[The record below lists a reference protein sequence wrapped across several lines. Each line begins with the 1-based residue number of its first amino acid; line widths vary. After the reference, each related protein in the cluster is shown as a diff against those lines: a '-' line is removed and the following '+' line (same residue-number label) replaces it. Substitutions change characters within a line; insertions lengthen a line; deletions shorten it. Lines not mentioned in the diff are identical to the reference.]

1 MYIKAENRKIHK
13 DKSIENSD
21 PFNNSGTNT
30 TNTTNNNNNEQSFPC
45 NKFPYV
51 IGSNN
56 NNKSDAN
63 KFLRKI
69 SSESKLPLKT
79 NKLKSD
85 NDDTLHPGAISN
97 RHFNS
102 VSNPQSIFSTPFTS
116 LSNSNPTPP
125 SSSSSYSTF
134 SNTTNN
140 NNNNTKEIYSLKFL
154 HKPQRVKQFNS
165 DRFPEEILQRNTD
178 LNKQITLDLPP
189 LSPKSALPTGQQVD
203 PLNNIN
209 YTLNNYD
216 SYENDAFNYLN
227 NDSSDSFLNLNTP
240 IYKKSGEL
248 VKSSLKRRSKSLPST
263 PAAAAAVAAASVAG
277 AANGFNRNG
286 GKQPVLLRSKSVHF
300 DQRAPVRYFIS
311 DESPMNVYSKDEFED
326 MLKFNLLNKAK
337 KLEQVIKVNNNSDN
351 NNNNN
356 GDDDDGNESAEE
368 ELLIKF
374 KNLLLEE
381 KRQLLQKDHLA
392 AKESMSKEKT
402 TPTRNISEKEKPLRK
417 SKRFQGIASKQKNL
431 NQPDGN
437 NSNDNNDD
445 NDNNIQRQIDIDRIL
460 KSRISK
466 IPSETK
472 ITVDSLMSRN
482 DDLSTTNNSI
492 REIMKAKSKQ
502 RAINKT
508 RTNKVVGLYNQNFP
522 ILSNKNPKSLK
533 LNIFVSLSQDKKVF
547 LQEISLHIH
556 QRDFMSPNFK
566 TGGSATN
573 TTRYIIGKVMVKNIY
588 YDKRV
593 TLRYTWNNWSTINEV
608 ECLWLSNG
616 DSVLPGTN
624 MDVFHFLIDDTNK
637 IDTVGKL
644 EFCICYVTRN
654 DRERL
659 EFWDNNDGTN
669 YKVEVVMNGFNNPF
683 TL

>member
-1 MYIKAENRKIHK
+1 MVVIEHENRNINK
-13 DKSIENSD
+13 DKSIENCDS
-21 PFNNSGTNT
+21 FNRSANRSHNQTPSHST
-30 TNTTNNNNNEQSFPC
+30 FSH
-45 NKFPYV
+45 V
-51 IGSNN
+51 IGSSNHS
-56 NNKSDAN
+56 KADAH

-69 SSESKLPLKT
+69 SSESKLPLKA
-79 NKLKSD
+79 NKSKGD
-85 NDDTLHPGAISN
+85 NNNSLQPGIISN
-97 RHFNS
+97 HHFSS
-102 VSNPQSIFSTPFTS
+102 VSNSRSNFISPFIS
-116 LSNSNPTPP
+116 PSNSNLTPP
-125 SSSSSYSTF
+125 SSSSSTF
-134 SNTTNN
+134 SYNN
-140 NNNNTKEIYSLKFL
+140 NDNDNDNNNTKEIYSLKFL

-165 DRFPEEILQRNTD
+165 ARFPEEILQRNTD

-189 LSPKSALPTGQQVD
+189 LSPKSALPTDQVD

-209 YTLNNYD
+209 YTINSYEN
-216 SYENDAFNYLN
+216 YENDAFNYLN

-240 IYKKSGEL
+240 VYKKSGEL

-263 PAAAAAVAAASVAG
+263 PAAAAAG
-277 AANGFNRNG
+277 AANGFNSNS

-300 DQRAPVRYFIS
+300 DQRAPVKYFIS

-337 KLEQVIKVNNNSDN
+337 KLGQVAKLNNNNSDDN
-351 NNNNN
+351 NENV
-356 GDDDDGNESAEE
+356 DESAEE
-368 ELLIKF
+368 DLLIKF
-374 KNLLLEE
+374 KKLLLEE
-381 KRQLLQKDHLA
+381 KRHLLQRDQPVD
-392 AKESMSKEKT
+392 KESV
-402 TPTRNISEKEKPLRK
+402 SEEETSMTKNSNDKEKPLRK
-417 SKRFQGIASKQKNL
+417 SKRFQGIASKQKNP
-431 NQPDGN
+431 NQLD
-437 NSNDNNDD
+437 DNNTVNNNNNNDHDD
-445 NDNNIQRQIDIDRIL
+445 NDNDNGNSSRQIDIDRVL
-460 KSRISK
+460 QSRISK

-472 ITVDSLMSRN
+472 ITIDSLMLNN
-482 DDLSTTNNSI
+482 DDLSNTNNSI
-492 REIMKAKSKQ
+492 REIIKVKSKKKVL
-502 RAINKT
+502 NKM

-556 QRDFMSPNFK
+556 QRNFMSPNFK
-566 TGGSATN
+566 TIGSATN

-593 TLRYTWNNWSTINEV
+593 TVRYTWNNWNTINEV

-624 MDVFHFLIDDTNK
+624 MDVFHFLIADTNK

-659 EFWDNNDGTN
+659 EFWDNNDGKN